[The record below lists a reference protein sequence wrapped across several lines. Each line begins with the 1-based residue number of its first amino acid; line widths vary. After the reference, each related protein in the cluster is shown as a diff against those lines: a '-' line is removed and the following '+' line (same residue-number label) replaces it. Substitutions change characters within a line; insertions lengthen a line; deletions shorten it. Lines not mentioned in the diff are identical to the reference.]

1 MPAIQFIRYHQ
12 SAPGSQI
19 LLPASKDLYVK
30 IMKKIN
36 AKATDIK
43 KSASKAIYLYF
54 SDIPV
59 A

>member
-1 MPAIQFIRYHQ
+1 
-12 SAPGSQI
+12 
-19 LLPASKDLYVK
+19 
-30 IMKKIN
+30 MKKIN